1 MTTLAMATEQEAL
14 QAARRSEAAGV
25 YWHRQLPLAQAEMK
39 GEHVLEATSR
49 RVSEPLEHRDEQWDN
64 CYRDLMENATV
75 RLKQEIDRLGGND
88 AHVLGESVDSRRDDA
103 ANETWLHGR
112 FTYVLCCRHHVLA
125 RPEMRP
131 R

>member
-25 YWHRQLPLAQAEMK
+25 YWHRQLPPAQAEMM
-39 GEHVLEATSR
+39 GEHGLEATSR
-49 RVSEPLEHRDEQWDN
+49 RVSGPLEHRDD
-64 CYRDLMENATV
+64 RDLMENASV

-88 AHVLGESVDSRRDDA
+88 AHVLGESVDSRHDDA
-103 ANETWLHGR
+103 ANEAWLHGR
-112 FTYVLCCRHHVLA
+112 FTYVLYCRHHVLA
-125 RPEMRP
+125 SPEMRL